1 MKKIQIMVVAV
12 MGVLIA
18 ACSNHELNEE
28 TGLNVNDPLEISVT
42 INETLQ
48 SRAESE
54 PAVGDYYFSYIGKS
68 TTTKYTVLKV
78 VLDQEGKG
86 TPILNNKK
94 LTWSDINTNVNNSF
108 VLDNVPKTDGFTT
121 TTSTAS
127 INLQEIKLEDGS
139 DVSLYDAAPAPEQNG
154 TGNDLVWGTVK
165 VKDVSNAPLSY
176 VHFGLKHLMSMLTF
190 KIDSKDET
198 IKSILNNPEKID
210 VKLYRVIT
218 KPSTYNRLTGAI
230 SIDGSTA
237 PISKDNPIT
246 LDIIESEQNGS
257 VTTENWIFPPQEFI
271 KNPRPILSITL
282 SNGDG
287 TTNTF
292 KGVLPETMSYEN
304 SYELLEFISGC
315 HLTVNVELGN
325 WENPQ
330 IQFRPVLVKKW
341 VDKGDAQLNSNQVG
355 VYTAEELKELVDA
368 YNEDPSEDNLTLCK
382 YGIFSDSK
390 WTFYLWKNLTIND
403 ASKIFDNTTNP
414 TKLNFT
420 TKAGY
425 TFTFQSNGHTITY
438 KDTSYEIKS
447 DGKLTI
453 KQ

>member
-54 PAVGDYYFSYIGKS
+54 PAVGDYYFSYIGKG
-68 TTTKYTVLKV
+68 TTTDYTVLKV

-108 VLDNVPKTDGFTT
+108 VLDNVPNKTDFTT
-121 TTSTAS
+121 TTSSAS
-127 INLQEIKLEDGS
+127 INLQNIKLEDES
-139 DVSLYDAAPAPEQNG
+139 EVSLYDAAPAPEQNG

-190 KIDSKDET
+190 KIESKDET
-198 IKSILNNPEKID
+198 IKSILNDPKNIA

-230 SIDGSTA
+230 SIGSNID
-237 PISKDNPIT
+237 PIDEEHSIT
-246 LDIIESEQNGS
+246 LDIIETEQNES
-257 VTTENWIFPPQEFI
+257 ATTENWIFPPQKFI
-271 KNPRPILSITL
+271 NNQRPILSITL
-282 SNGDG
+282 TKGDG

-292 KGVLPETMSYEN
+292 KGVLPETMLYEN

-315 HLTVNVELGN
+315 YLTINVELGN

-355 VYTAEELKELVDA
+355 VYTAAELKELVGA
-368 YNEDPSEDNLTLCK
+368 YNTNPSKTNLTLWK
-382 YGIFSDSK
+382 YGILNGDT
-390 WTFYLWKNLTIND
+390 WTFYLWKTLTDVTLDPPN
-403 ASKIFDNTTNP
+403 SLGFDSDSS
-414 TKLNFT
+414 
-420 TKAGY
+420 
-425 TFTFQSNGHTITY
+425 FTFESNGHTINGY
-438 KDTSYEIKS
+438 KVESNGTLTTT
-447 DGKLTI
+447 DGD
-453 KQ
+453 

>member
-54 PAVGDYYFSYIGKS
+54 PAVGDYYFSYIGKG
-68 TTTKYTVLKV
+68 TTTDYTVLKV

-86 TPILNNKK
+86 TPILNNNKK

-121 TTSTAS
+121 TTSKAS

-165 VKDVSNAPLSY
+165 VKYVSNAPLSY

-282 SNGDG
+282 NNGDG

-355 VYTAEELKELVDA
+355 VYTAEELKELVAA
-368 YNEDPSEDNLTLCK
+368 YNTNPSKDNLTLWK
-382 YGIFSDSK
+382 YGILNGDT
-390 WTFYLWKNLTIND
+390 WTFYLWKNLTNVTLN
-403 ASKIFDNTTNP
+403 SSNSLGFDSD
-414 TKLNFT
+414 
-420 TKAGY
+420 GS
-425 TFTFQSNGHTITY
+425 FTFKSNGHTING
-438 KDTSYEIKS
+438 YEVES
-447 DGKLTI
+447 DGTLKITTDGD
-453 KQ
+453 

>member
-1 MKKIQIMVVAV
+1 MKKIQIMVAAV

-18 ACSNHELNEE
+18 ACSNYELNEE

-108 VLDNVPKTDGFTT
+108 VLDNVPNTTGFTT
-121 TTSTAS
+121 TTTSSAS

-198 IKSILNNPEKID
+198 IKSILNNPENID

-218 KPSTYNRLTGAI
+218 KPSTYNRLTGTI
-230 SIDGSTA
+230 SIDSNIK
-237 PISKDNPIT
+237 PIEEEHSIT

-282 SNGDG
+282 NNGDG

-315 HLTVNVELGN
+315 YLTVNVELGN

-355 VYTAEELKELVDA
+355 VYTAEELKELVAA
-368 YNEDPSEDNLTLCK
+368 YNTNPSKDNLTLWK
-382 YGIFSDSK
+382 YGILNGDT
-390 WTFYLWKNLTIND
+390 WTFYLWKTLTNVTLD
-403 ASKIFDNTTNP
+403 PPNSLGFDSD
-414 TKLNFT
+414 
-420 TKAGY
+420 GS
-425 TFTFQSNGHTITY
+425 FTFESNGHTINGY
-438 KDTSYEIKS
+438 KVESNGTLTTT
-447 DGKLTI
+447 DGD
-453 KQ
+453 

>member
-1 MKKIQIMVVAV
+1 MKKIQIMVMAV

-28 TGLNVNDPLEISVT
+28 TGLNINDPLEISVT

-54 PAVGDYYFSYIGKS
+54 PAVGNYYFSYIGKS
-68 TTTKYTVLKV
+68 TTTNYTVLKV

-121 TTSTAS
+121 TTSKAS
-127 INLQEIKLEDGS
+127 INLQEIKLEDGR

-190 KIDSKDET
+190 KIESNDET
-198 IKSILNNPEKID
+198 IKSILNNPENID

-230 SIDGSTA
+230 SIDGDTA
-237 PISKDNPIT
+237 PIGEENSIM
-246 LDIIESEQNGS
+246 LDIIETEQNES
-257 VTTENWIFPPQEFI
+257 ATTENWIFPPQEFI
-271 KNPRPILSITL
+271 NNQRPILSITL
-282 SNGDG
+282 TESDG

-292 KGVLPETMSYEN
+292 KGVLPETMLYEN

-368 YNEDPSEDNLTLCK
+368 YNTNPEKTNLTLWK
-382 YGIFSDSK
+382 YGIFSNTENK
-390 WTFYLWKNLTIND
+390 WTFYLWKTLT
-403 ASKIFDNTTNP
+403 DNSITDLGFKSDQTP
-414 TKLNFT
+414 GFE
-420 TKAGY
+420 
-425 TFTFQSNGHTITY
+425 FVSNGHTINGCKVDSNGTLI
-438 KDTSYEIKS
+438 TT
-447 DGKLTI
+447 DGD
-453 KQ
+453 

>member
-54 PAVGDYYFSYIGKS
+54 PAVGNYYFSYIGKG
-68 TTTKYTVLKV
+68 TTTDYTVLKV
-78 VLDQEGKG
+78 LLDQEGKG

-121 TTSTAS
+121 TTSKAS

-198 IKSILNNPEKID
+198 IKSILNNPENID

-246 LDIIESEQNGS
+246 LDIIESEQNES
-257 VTTENWIFPPQEFI
+257 ATTENWIFPPQKFI
-271 KNPRPILSITL
+271 NNQRPILSITL
-282 SNGDG
+282 TEGDG

-292 KGVLPETMSYEN
+292 KGVLPETMLYEN

-315 HLTVNVELGN
+315 HLTINVELGN

-368 YNEDPSEDNLTLCK
+368 YNENPNKDNLTLWK
-382 YGIFSDSK
+382 YGIFSNTENK
-390 WTFYLWKNLTIND
+390 WTFYLWK
-403 ASKIFDNTTNP
+403 
-414 TKLNFT
+414 
-420 TKAGY
+420 
-425 TFTFQSNGHTITY
+425 TFTDNSITETNLGFKSDQTPGFEFVSNGHTINGC
-438 KDTSYEIKS
+438 KVES
-447 DGKLTI
+447 DGTLITTTTDGD
-453 KQ
+453 

>member
-54 PAVGDYYFSYIGKS
+54 PAVGNYYFSYIGKN
-68 TTTKYTVLKV
+68 TTTNYTVLKV

-94 LTWSDINTNVNNSF
+94 LTWSDINANVNNSF
-108 VLDNVPKTDGFTT
+108 VLDNVPETDGFTT

-190 KIDSKDET
+190 NIESNDET
-198 IKSILNNPEKID
+198 IKSILNNPENID

-271 KNPRPILSITL
+271 KNSRPILSITL
-282 SNGDG
+282 NNGDG

-292 KGVLPETMSYEN
+292 KGVLPETMLYEN

-355 VYTAEELKELVDA
+355 VYTVEELKELVAA
-368 YNEDPSEDNLTLCK
+368 YNTNPSKDNLTLWK
-382 YGIFSDSK
+382 YGILNGDT
-390 WTFYLWKNLTIND
+390 WTFYLWKTLTDSSITETNLG
-403 ASKIFDNTTNP
+403 FD
-414 TKLNFT
+414 LNKT
-420 TKAGY
+420 PG
-425 TFTFQSNGHTITY
+425 FTFVSNGHTINGY
-438 KDTSYEIKS
+438 KVELNGTLTTTT
-447 DGKLTI
+447 DGD
-453 KQ
+453 

>member
-1 MKKIQIMVVAV
+1 MKKIQIMVTAV

-54 PAVGDYYFSYIGKS
+54 PAVGDYYFSYIGKG

-108 VLDNVPKTDGFTT
+108 VLDNVPEPDGFTT

-190 KIDSKDET
+190 NIESNDKT
-198 IKSILNNPEKID
+198 IKSILNNPENID

-230 SIDGSTA
+230 SINGNID
-237 PISKDNPIT
+237 PIGEENSIM
-246 LDIIESEQNGS
+246 LDIIETEQNES
-257 VTTENWIFPPQEFI
+257 ATTENWIFPPQKFI
-271 KNPRPILSITL
+271 NNQRPILSITL
-282 SNGDG
+282 TEGDG

-292 KGVLPETMSYEN
+292 KGVLPETMLYEN

-315 HLTVNVELGN
+315 HLTINVELGN

-355 VYTAEELKELVDA
+355 VYTAEELKELVDD
-368 YNEDPSEDNLTLCK
+368 YNEDPSKDNLTLWK
-382 YGIFSDSK
+382 YGIFSNTENK
-390 WTFYLWKNLTIND
+390 WTFYLWKTLTDNSITETNLGFKSDQTPG
-403 ASKIFDNTTNP
+403 FE
-414 TKLNFT
+414 FV
-420 TKAGY
+420 
-425 TFTFQSNGHTITY
+425 SNGHTINGC
-438 KDTSYEIKS
+438 KVES
-447 DGKLTI
+447 DGTLITTTTDGD
-453 KQ
+453 

>member
-1 MKKIQIMVVAV
+1 MKKIQIMVAAV

-18 ACSNHELNEE
+18 ACSNYELNEE

-68 TTTKYTVLKV
+68 TTTNYTVLKV

-108 VLDNVPKTDGFTT
+108 VLDNVPNTTGFTT
-121 TTSTAS
+121 TTTSSAS

-198 IKSILNNPEKID
+198 IKSILNNPENID

-282 SNGDG
+282 NNGDG

-368 YNEDPSEDNLTLCK
+368 YNEDPSEDNLTLWK
-382 YGIFSDSK
+382 YGILNGDT
-390 WTFYLWKNLTIND
+390 WTFYLWKTLTNVTLD
-403 ASKIFDNTTNP
+403 PSNSLGFDSDGSFIFE
-414 TKLNFT
+414 
-420 TKAGY
+420 
-425 TFTFQSNGHTITY
+425 SNGHTINGY
-438 KDTSYEIKS
+438 KVESNGTLTTT
-447 DGKLTI
+447 DGD
-453 KQ
+453 

>member
-1 MKKIQIMVVAV
+1 MKKIQIMVAAV

-54 PAVGDYYFSYIGKS
+54 PAVGNYYFSYIGKS
-68 TTTKYTVLKV
+68 TTTNYTVLKV

-108 VLDNVPKTDGFTT
+108 VLDNVPNTTGFTT
-121 TTSTAS
+121 TTTSSAS
-127 INLQEIKLEDGS
+127 INLQGIKLEDGS

-198 IKSILNNPEKID
+198 IKSILNNPDNID

-218 KPSTYNRLTGAI
+218 KPSTYNRLTGTI
-230 SIDGSTA
+230 SIDGSSTA

-282 SNGDG
+282 NNGDG

-292 KGVLPETMSYEN
+292 KGVLPETMFYEN

-355 VYTAEELKELVDA
+355 VYTAEELEELVDA
-368 YNEDPSEDNLTLCK
+368 YNEDSSKDNLTLWK
-382 YGIFSDSK
+382 YGILNGDT
-390 WTFYLWKNLTIND
+390 WTFYLWKTLTNVTLD
-403 ASKIFDNTTNP
+403 HSNSLGFDSD
-414 TKLNFT
+414 
-420 TKAGY
+420 GS
-425 TFTFQSNGHTITY
+425 FTFESNGHTINGY
-438 KDTSYEIKS
+438 KVELNGTLTTT
-447 DGKLTI
+447 DGD
-453 KQ
+453 

>member
-1 MKKIQIMVVAV
+1 MKKIQIMVAAV

-18 ACSNHELNEE
+18 ACSNYELNEE

-108 VLDNVPKTDGFTT
+108 VLDN
-121 TTSTAS
+121 
-127 INLQEIKLEDGS
+127 
-139 DVSLYDAAPAPEQNG
+139 DAAPAPEQNG

-198 IKSILNNPEKID
+198 IKSILNNPENID

-218 KPSTYNRLTGAI
+218 KPSTYNRLTGTI
-230 SIDGSTA
+230 SIDSNIK
-237 PISKDNPIT
+237 PIDH
-246 LDIIESEQNGS
+246 
-257 VTTENWIFPPQEFI
+257 
-271 KNPRPILSITL
+271 
-282 SNGDG
+282 
-287 TTNTF
+287 
-292 KGVLPETMSYEN
+292 Y
-304 SYELLEFISGC
+304 
-315 HLTVNVELGN
+315 
-325 WENPQ
+325 
-330 IQFRPVLVKKW
+330 FRHNRV
-341 VDKGDAQLNSNQVG
+341 
-355 VYTAEELKELVDA
+355 
-368 YNEDPSEDNLTLCK
+368 
-382 YGIFSDSK
+382 
-390 WTFYLWKNLTIND
+390 
-403 ASKIFDNTTNP
+403 
-414 TKLNFT
+414 
-420 TKAGY
+420 
-425 TFTFQSNGHTITY
+425 
-438 KDTSYEIKS
+438 
-447 DGKLTI
+447 
-453 KQ
+453 

>member
-54 PAVGDYYFSYIGKS
+54 PAVGDYYFSYIGKG
-68 TTTKYTVLKV
+68 TTTDYTVLKV

-86 TPILNNKK
+86 TPILNNNKK

-121 TTSTAS
+121 TTSKAS

-190 KIDSKDET
+190 KIESKDET
-198 IKSILNNPEKID
+198 IKSILNDPKNIA

-230 SIDGSTA
+230 SIGSNID
-237 PISKDNPIT
+237 PIDEEHSIT
-246 LDIIESEQNGS
+246 LDIIKTEQNGS

-271 KNPRPILSITL
+271 KNSRPILSITL
-282 SNGDG
+282 NNGDG

-355 VYTAEELKELVDA
+355 VYTAEELNELVAA
-368 YNEDPSEDNLTLCK
+368 YNTNPSKENLTLWK
-382 YGIFSDSK
+382 YGILNGDT
-390 WTFYLWKNLTIND
+390 WTFYLWKTLTDSSITETNLGFKSDQTPG
-403 ASKIFDNTTNP
+403 FE
-414 TKLNFT
+414 FV
-420 TKAGY
+420 
-425 TFTFQSNGHTITY
+425 SNGHTINDC
-438 KDTSYEIKS
+438 KVES
-447 DGKLTI
+447 DGTLITTTTDGD
-453 KQ
+453 

>member
-1 MKKIQIMVVAV
+1 MKKIQIMVVVV

-54 PAVGDYYFSYIGKS
+54 PAVGDYYFSYIGKG

-86 TPILNNKK
+86 TPILNNNKK

-108 VLDNVPKTDGFTT
+108 VLDNVPNTTGFTT
-121 TTSTAS
+121 TTTSSAS

-190 KIDSKDET
+190 KIESNDET
-198 IKSILNNPEKID
+198 IKSILNNPENID

-218 KPSTYNRLTGAI
+218 KPSTYNRLTGTI
-230 SIDGSTA
+230 SINGDID
-237 PISKDNPIT
+237 PIGEEKSIT
-246 LDIIESEQNGS
+246 LDIIESEQSGS

-271 KNPRPILSITL
+271 NNQRPILSITL
-282 SNGDG
+282 TESDG

-355 VYTAEELKELVDA
+355 VYTVEELKELVAA
-368 YNEDPSEDNLTLCK
+368 YNEDPSKDNLTLCK
-382 YGIFSDSK
+382 YGILNGDT
-390 WTFYLWKNLTIND
+390 WTFYLWKNLTNVTLEP
-403 ASKIFDNTTNP
+403 SNSLGFDSD
-414 TKLNFT
+414 
-420 TKAGY
+420 GS
-425 TFTFQSNGHTITY
+425 FTFESNGHTINGC
-438 KDTSYEIKS
+438 KVES
-447 DGKLTI
+447 DGTLKTTTDGD
-453 KQ
+453 

>member
-54 PAVGDYYFSYIGKS
+54 PAVGDYYFSYIGKG
-68 TTTKYTVLKV
+68 TTTDYTVLKV

-108 VLDNVPKTDGFTT
+108 VLDNVPNKTDFTT
-121 TTSTAS
+121 TTSSAS
-127 INLQEIKLEDGS
+127 INLQNIKLEDES
-139 DVSLYDAAPAPEQNG
+139 EVSLYDAAPAPEQNG

-190 KIDSKDET
+190 KIESKDET
-198 IKSILNNPEKID
+198 IKSILNDPKNIA

-230 SIDGSTA
+230 SIGSNID
-237 PISKDNPIT
+237 PIDEEHSIT
-246 LDIIESEQNGS
+246 LDIIETEQNELA
-257 VTTENWIFPPQEFI
+257 TTENWIFPPQKFI
-271 KNPRPILSITL
+271 NNQRPILSITL
-282 SNGDG
+282 TEGDG

-292 KGVLPETMSYEN
+292 KGVLPETMLYEN

-315 HLTVNVELGN
+315 YLTINVELGN

-368 YNEDPSEDNLTLCK
+368 YNVNPSKDNLTLWK
-382 YGIFSDSK
+382 YGIFSNTENK
-390 WTFYLWKNLTIND
+390 WTFYLWK
-403 ASKIFDNTTNP
+403 
-414 TKLNFT
+414 
-420 TKAGY
+420 
-425 TFTFQSNGHTITY
+425 TFTDDSITGTSLGFKSDQTPGFEFVSNGHTINGC
-438 KDTSYEIKS
+438 KVKS
-447 DGKLTI
+447 DGTLITTTTDGD
-453 KQ
+453 

>member
-54 PAVGDYYFSYIGKS
+54 PAVGDYYFSYIGKG
-68 TTTKYTVLKV
+68 TTTNYTVLKV
-78 VLDQEGKG
+78 LLDQEGKG

-108 VLDNVPKTDGFTT
+108 VLDNVPITDGFTT

-127 INLQEIKLEDGS
+127 INLQKIKLEDG
-139 DVSLYDAAPAPEQNG
+139 VSLYDAAPAPEQNG

-190 KIDSKDET
+190 KIESNDET

-230 SIDGSTA
+230 SIDSNTD
-237 PISKDNPIT
+237 PIGKDNPIT
-246 LDIIESEQNGS
+246 LDIIESEQNES
-257 VTTENWIFPPQEFI
+257 ATTENWIFPPQKFI
-271 KNPRPILSITL
+271 NNQRPILSITL
-282 SNGDG
+282 TKGDG

-292 KGVLPETMSYEN
+292 KGVLPETMLYEN

-315 HLTVNVELGN
+315 HLTIKVKLGN
-325 WENPQ
+325 WAKPQ

-368 YNEDPSEDNLTLCK
+368 YNKNPSEDNLTLWK
-382 YGIFSDSK
+382 YGILNGDT
-390 WTFYLWKNLTIND
+390 WTFYLWKTLTNVTLD
-403 ASKIFDNTTNP
+403 SSNSLGFDSD
-414 TKLNFT
+414 
-420 TKAGY
+420 GS
-425 TFTFQSNGHTITY
+425 FTFESNGHTINGY
-438 KDTSYEIKS
+438 KVESNGTLTTT
-447 DGKLTI
+447 DGD
-453 KQ
+453 

>member
-1 MKKIQIMVVAV
+1 MKKIQIMVVVV

-54 PAVGDYYFSYIGKS
+54 PAVGDYYFSYIGKVK
-68 TTTKYTVLKV
+68 TTNYTVLKV

-108 VLDNVPKTDGFTT
+108 VLDNVPNTTDFTT
-121 TTSTAS
+121 TTSSAS

-190 KIDSKDET
+190 NIESNDET
-198 IKSILNNPEKID
+198 IKSILNNPENID

-230 SIDGSTA
+230 SINGNID
-237 PISKDNPIT
+237 PIGEENSIM
-246 LDIIESEQNGS
+246 LDIIETEQNES
-257 VTTENWIFPPQEFI
+257 ATTENWIFPPQKFI
-271 KNPRPILSITL
+271 NNQRPILSITL
-282 SNGDG
+282 TEGDG

-292 KGVLPETMSYEN
+292 KGVLPETMLYEN

-315 HLTVNVELGN
+315 HLTINVELGN

-355 VYTAEELKELVDA
+355 VYTAEELEELVAA
-368 YNEDPSEDNLTLCK
+368 YNTNPSEDNLTLLK
-382 YGIFSDSK
+382 YGIFNGNT
-390 WTFYLWKNLTIND
+390 WTFYLWKTLTNVKLD
-403 ASKIFDNTTNP
+403 PSNSLGFDSD
-414 TKLNFT
+414 
-420 TKAGY
+420 GS
-425 TFTFQSNGHTITY
+425 FTFESNGHTINGY
-438 KDTSYEIKS
+438 KVESNGTLTTT
-447 DGKLTI
+447 DGD
-453 KQ
+453 

>member
-54 PAVGDYYFSYIGKS
+54 PAVGNYYFSYIGKN
-68 TTTKYTVLKV
+68 TTTNYTVLKV

-108 VLDNVPKTDGFTT
+108 VLDNVPITDDFTT
-121 TTSTAS
+121 TTSKAS
-127 INLQEIKLEDGS
+127 INLQKIELEDG
-139 DVSLYDAAPAPEQNG
+139 VSLYDAAPAPGQNG

-190 KIDSKDET
+190 KIESKDET
-198 IKSILNNPEKID
+198 IKSILNNPENIA

-230 SIDGSTA
+230 SIGSNID
-237 PISKDNPIT
+237 PIGKDNPIT
-246 LDIIESEQNGS
+246 LDIIESEQNES
-257 VTTENWIFPPQEFI
+257 ATTENWIFPPQKFI
-271 KNPRPILSITL
+271 NNQRPILSITL
-282 SNGDG
+282 TKGDG

-292 KGVLPETMSYEN
+292 KGVLPETMLYEN

-315 HLTVNVELGN
+315 HLTIKVELGN
-325 WENPQ
+325 WANPQ

-368 YNEDPSEDNLTLCK
+368 YNENPSEDNLTLLK
-382 YGIFSDSK
+382 YGILNGDT
-390 WTFYLWKNLTIND
+390 WTFYLWKTLTNVTLD
-403 ASKIFDNTTNP
+403 SSNSLGFDSD
-414 TKLNFT
+414 
-420 TKAGY
+420 GS
-425 TFTFQSNGHTITY
+425 FTFESNGHTINGY
-438 KDTSYEIKS
+438 KVELNGTLTTT
-447 DGKLTI
+447 DGD
-453 KQ
+453 

>member
-1 MKKIQIMVVAV
+1 MKKIQIMVVVV

-54 PAVGDYYFSYIGKS
+54 PAVGDYYFSYIGKG
-68 TTTKYTVLKV
+68 TTINYTVLKV

-108 VLDNVPKTDGFTT
+108 VLDNVPNTTDFTT
-121 TTSTAS
+121 TTSSAS

-190 KIDSKDET
+190 NIESNDET
-198 IKSILNNPEKID
+198 IKSILNNPENID

-230 SIDGSTA
+230 SIGSNID
-237 PISKDNPIT
+237 PIDEEHSIT
-246 LDIIESEQNGS
+246 LDIIKTEQNGS

-271 KNPRPILSITL
+271 KNSRPILSITL
-282 SNGDG
+282 NNGDG

-355 VYTAEELKELVDA
+355 VYTAEELKELVEA
-368 YNEDPSEDNLTLCK
+368 YNEDPSEDNLILLK
-382 YGIFSDSK
+382 YGIFSNTENK
-390 WTFYLWKNLTIND
+390 WTFYLWK
-403 ASKIFDNTTNP
+403 
-414 TKLNFT
+414 
-420 TKAGY
+420 
-425 TFTFQSNGHTITY
+425 TFTDNSITGTSLGFELNKTPGFTFVSNNHLING
-438 KDTSYEIKS
+438 YEVES
-447 DGKLTI
+447 DGTLTTTTDGD
-453 KQ
+453 

>member
-1 MKKIQIMVVAV
+1 MKKIQIMVTAV

-54 PAVGDYYFSYIGKS
+54 PAVGDYYFSYIGKG
-68 TTTKYTVLKV
+68 TTTNYTVLKV

-121 TTSTAS
+121 TTSKAS
-127 INLQEIKLEDGS
+127 INLQEIKLEDGR

-190 KIDSKDET
+190 KIESNDET

-237 PISKDNPIT
+237 PISKDNPII

-271 KNPRPILSITL
+271 NNQRPILSITL
-282 SNGDG
+282 TESDG

-292 KGVLPETMSYEN
+292 KGVLPETMLYEN

-368 YNEDPSEDNLTLCK
+368 YNTNPEKTNLTLWK
-382 YGIFSDSK
+382 YGIFSNTENK
-390 WTFYLWKNLTIND
+390 WTFYLWKTLT
-403 ASKIFDNTTNP
+403 DNSITDLGFKSDQTP
-414 TKLNFT
+414 GFE
-420 TKAGY
+420 
-425 TFTFQSNGHTITY
+425 FVSNGHTINGCKVDSNGTLI
-438 KDTSYEIKS
+438 TT
-447 DGKLTI
+447 DGD
-453 KQ
+453 

>member
-1 MKKIQIMVVAV
+1 MKKIQIMVAAV

-18 ACSNHELNEE
+18 ACSNYELNEE

-108 VLDNVPKTDGFTT
+108 VLDNVPNTTGFTT
-121 TTSTAS
+121 ATTSSAS

-198 IKSILNNPEKID
+198 IKSILNNPENID

-218 KPSTYNRLTGAI
+218 KPSTYNRLTGTI
-230 SIDGSTA
+230 SIDSNIK
-237 PISKDNPIT
+237 PIEEEHSIT

-282 SNGDG
+282 NNGDG

-355 VYTAEELKELVDA
+355 VYTAEELKELVAA
-368 YNEDPSEDNLTLCK
+368 YNTNPSKDNLTLWK
-382 YGIFSDSK
+382 YGILNGDT
-390 WTFYLWKNLTIND
+390 WTFYLWKTLTNVTLD
-403 ASKIFDNTTNP
+403 PPNSLGFDSD
-414 TKLNFT
+414 
-420 TKAGY
+420 GS
-425 TFTFQSNGHTITY
+425 FTFESNGHTINGY
-438 KDTSYEIKS
+438 KVESNGTLTTT
-447 DGKLTI
+447 DGD
-453 KQ
+453 

>member
-1 MKKIQIMVVAV
+1 MKKIQIMVAAV

-18 ACSNHELNEE
+18 ACSNYELNEE

-54 PAVGDYYFSYIGKS
+54 PAVGDYYFSYIGKG
-68 TTTKYTVLKV
+68 TTTDYTVLKV

-86 TPILNNKK
+86 TPILNNNKK

-121 TTSTAS
+121 TTSKAS

-190 KIDSKDET
+190 KIESNDET

-282 SNGDG
+282 NNGDG

-368 YNEDPSEDNLTLCK
+368 YNENPSEDNLTLLK
-382 YGIFSDSK
+382 YGIFSNTENK
-390 WTFYLWKNLTIND
+390 WTFYLWK
-403 ASKIFDNTTNP
+403 
-414 TKLNFT
+414 
-420 TKAGY
+420 
-425 TFTFQSNGHTITY
+425 TFTDDSITGTSLGFELNKTPGFTFVSNNHLINGYKVESNGTLT
-438 KDTSYEIKS
+438 TTT
-447 DGKLTI
+447 DGD
-453 KQ
+453 

>member
-1 MKKIQIMVVAV
+1 MKKIQIMVTAV

-54 PAVGDYYFSYIGKS
+54 PAVGDYYFSYIGKGI
-68 TTTKYTVLKV
+68 TTKYTVLKV

-108 VLDNVPKTDGFTT
+108 VLDNVPNTTDFTT
-121 TTSTAS
+121 TTSSAS

-190 KIDSKDET
+190 NIESNDET
-198 IKSILNNPEKID
+198 IKSILNNPENID

-230 SIDGSTA
+230 SINGNID
-237 PISKDNPIT
+237 PIGEENSIM
-246 LDIIESEQNGS
+246 LDIIETEQNES
-257 VTTENWIFPPQEFI
+257 ATTENWIFPPQEFI
-271 KNPRPILSITL
+271 NNQRPILSITL
-282 SNGDG
+282 TESDG

-292 KGVLPETMSYEN
+292 KGVLPETMFYEN

-355 VYTAEELKELVDA
+355 VYTAEELEELVDA
-368 YNEDPSEDNLTLCK
+368 YNEDPSEDNLTLWK
-382 YGIFSDSK
+382 YGVLNGNT
-390 WTFYLWKNLTIND
+390 WTFYLWKNLTNVTLEP
-403 ASKIFDNTTNP
+403 SNSLGFDNDG
-414 TKLNFT
+414 NFT
-420 TKAGY
+420 
-425 TFTFQSNGHTITY
+425 FESSNHTINGKKVN
-438 KDTSYEIKS
+438 KDGTLS
-447 DGKLTI
+447 D
-453 KQ
+453 

>member
-54 PAVGDYYFSYIGKS
+54 PAVGDYYFSYIGKG
-68 TTTKYTVLKV
+68 TTTNYTVLKV
-78 VLDQEGKG
+78 LLDHEGKG

-108 VLDNVPKTDGFTT
+108 VLDNVPEPDGFTT

-190 KIDSKDET
+190 KIESNDVT
-198 IKSILNNPEKID
+198 IKSILNDPGNID
-210 VKLYRVIT
+210 VKLYHVIT

-230 SIDGSTA
+230 SIDSNTD
-237 PISKDNPIT
+237 PIGKDNPIT
-246 LDIIESEQNGS
+246 LDIIESEQNES
-257 VTTENWIFPPQEFI
+257 ATTENWIFPPQKFI
-271 KNPRPILSITL
+271 NNQRPILSITL
-282 SNGDG
+282 TKGDG

-292 KGVLPETMSYEN
+292 KGVLPETMLYEN

-315 HLTVNVELGN
+315 HLTIKVKLGN
-325 WENPQ
+325 WANPQ

-368 YNEDPSEDNLTLCK
+368 YNENPSEDNLTLLK
-382 YGIFSDSK
+382 YGILNGDT
-390 WTFYLWKNLTIND
+390 WTFYLWKTLTNVTLD
-403 ASKIFDNTTNP
+403 SSNSLGFDSD
-414 TKLNFT
+414 
-420 TKAGY
+420 GS
-425 TFTFQSNGHTITY
+425 FTFESNGHTINGY
-438 KDTSYEIKS
+438 KVELNGTLTTT
-447 DGKLTI
+447 DGD
-453 KQ
+453 

>member
-54 PAVGDYYFSYIGKS
+54 PAVGDYYFSYIGKG
-68 TTTKYTVLKV
+68 TTTDYTVLKV

-108 VLDNVPKTDGFTT
+108 VLDNVPETDGFTT

-190 KIDSKDET
+190 KIESNDET
-198 IKSILNNPEKID
+198 IKSILNNPGNID
-210 VKLYRVIT
+210 VKLYHVIT

-230 SIDGSTA
+230 SIDSNTD
-237 PISKDNPIT
+237 PIGKDNPIT
-246 LDIIESEQNGS
+246 LDIIESEQNES
-257 VTTENWIFPPQEFI
+257 ATTENWIFPPQKFI
-271 KNPRPILSITL
+271 NNQRPILSITL
-282 SNGDG
+282 TKGDG

-292 KGVLPETMSYEN
+292 KGVLPETMLYEN

-315 HLTVNVELGN
+315 HLTIKVKLGN
-325 WENPQ
+325 WAKPQ

-368 YNEDPSEDNLTLCK
+368 YNKNPSEDNLTLCK
-382 YGIFSDSK
+382 YGIFSNTENK
-390 WTFYLWKNLTIND
+390 WTFYLWKTLTDYSITGSNLGFDLNKTPGFTFVSNNHTIN
-403 ASKIFDNTTNP
+403 
-414 TKLNFT
+414 
-420 TKAGY
+420 GY
-425 TFTFQSNGHTITY
+425 
-438 KDTSYEIKS
+438 EVES
-447 DGKLTI
+447 DGTLKITTDGD
-453 KQ
+453 

>member
-1 MKKIQIMVVAV
+1 MKKIQIIVVAV

-54 PAVGDYYFSYIGKS
+54 PAVGDYYFSYIGKG
-68 TTTKYTVLKV
+68 TTTNYTVLKV
-78 VLDQEGKG
+78 LLDQEGKG

-190 KIDSKDET
+190 NIESNDET
-198 IKSILNNPEKID
+198 IKSILNNPENID

-230 SIDGSTA
+230 SINGNID
-237 PISKDNPIT
+237 PIGEENSIM
-246 LDIIESEQNGS
+246 LDIIETEQNES
-257 VTTENWIFPPQEFI
+257 ATTENWIFPPQKFI
-271 KNPRPILSITL
+271 NNQRPILSITL
-282 SNGDG
+282 TEGDG

-292 KGVLPETMSYEN
+292 KGVLPETMLYEN

-315 HLTVNVELGN
+315 HLTINVELGN

-368 YNEDPSEDNLTLCK
+368 YNEDPSEDNLTLWK
-382 YGIFSDSK
+382 YGILNGDT
-390 WTFYLWKNLTIND
+390 WTFYLWKTLTNVTLD
-403 ASKIFDNTTNP
+403 PSNSLGFDSD
-414 TKLNFT
+414 
-420 TKAGY
+420 GS
-425 TFTFQSNGHTITY
+425 FTFESNGHTINGY
-438 KDTSYEIKS
+438 KVESNGTLTTT
-447 DGKLTI
+447 DGD
-453 KQ
+453 

>member
-54 PAVGDYYFSYIGKS
+54 PAVGNYYFSYIGKN
-68 TTTKYTVLKV
+68 TTTNYTVLKV

-108 VLDNVPKTDGFTT
+108 VLDNVPETDGFTT

-190 KIDSKDET
+190 NIESNDET
-198 IKSILNNPEKID
+198 IKSILNNPENID

-230 SIDGSTA
+230 SIDSNTD
-237 PISKDNPIT
+237 PIGKDNPIT
-246 LDIIESEQNGS
+246 LDIIESEQNES
-257 VTTENWIFPPQEFI
+257 ATTENWIFPPQEFI
-271 KNPRPILSITL
+271 NNQRPILSITL
-282 SNGDG
+282 TESDG

-292 KGVLPETMSYEN
+292 KGVLPETMLYEN

-315 HLTVNVELGN
+315 HLTIKVELGN
-325 WENPQ
+325 WANPQ

-355 VYTAEELKELVDA
+355 VYTAEELEELVDA
-368 YNEDPSEDNLTLCK
+368 YNKDPSKTNLTLWK
-382 YGIFSDSK
+382 YGIFSNTENK
-390 WTFYLWKNLTIND
+390 WTFYLWKTLTDNSITETNLGFKSDQTPG
-403 ASKIFDNTTNP
+403 FE
-414 TKLNFT
+414 FV
-420 TKAGY
+420 
-425 TFTFQSNGHTITY
+425 SNGHTINGC
-438 KDTSYEIKS
+438 KVES
-447 DGKLTI
+447 DGTLTTTTDGD
-453 KQ
+453 

>member
-1 MKKIQIMVVAV
+1 MKKIQIMVTAV

-54 PAVGDYYFSYIGKS
+54 PAVGDYYFSYIGKG

-108 VLDNVPKTDGFTT
+108 VLDNVPETDGFTT

-127 INLQEIKLEDGS
+127 INLQKIKLEDGS

-176 VHFGLKHLMSMLTF
+176 VDFGLKHLMSMLTF
-190 KIDSKDET
+190 NIESNDET
-198 IKSILNNPEKID
+198 IKSILNNPENID

-230 SIDGSTA
+230 SIDSNTD
-237 PISKDNPIT
+237 PIGKDNPIT
-246 LDIIESEQNGS
+246 LDIIETEQNGS

-271 KNPRPILSITL
+271 KNSRPILSITL
-282 SNGDG
+282 NNGDG

-355 VYTAEELKELVDA
+355 VYTAKELKELVDA
-368 YNEDPSEDNLTLCK
+368 YNVNPNKTNLTLLK
-382 YGIFSDSK
+382 YGIFSNTENK
-390 WTFYLWKNLTIND
+390 WTFYLWKNLTVSSITEINLG
-403 ASKIFDNTTNP
+403 FD
-414 TKLNFT
+414 LNKTPGF
-420 TKAGY
+420 K
-425 TFTFQSNGHTITY
+425 FVSNGHTINGC
-438 KDTSYEIKS
+438 KVES
-447 DGKLTI
+447 DGTLITTTTDGD
-453 KQ
+453 

>member
-54 PAVGDYYFSYIGKS
+54 PAVGDYYFSYIDKG
-68 TTTKYTVLKV
+68 TTTNYTVLKV

-190 KIDSKDET
+190 NIESNDET
-198 IKSILNNPEKID
+198 IKSILNNPENID

-230 SIDGSTA
+230 SINGNID
-237 PISKDNPIT
+237 PIGEENSIM
-246 LDIIESEQNGS
+246 LDIIETEQNES
-257 VTTENWIFPPQEFI
+257 ATTENWIFPPQKFI
-271 KNPRPILSITL
+271 NNQRPILSITL
-282 SNGDG
+282 TEGDG

-292 KGVLPETMSYEN
+292 KGVLPETMLYEN

-315 HLTVNVELGN
+315 YLTINVELGN

-368 YNEDPSEDNLTLCK
+368 YNVDPSKDNLTLWK
-382 YGIFSDSK
+382 YGIFSNTENK
-390 WTFYLWKNLTIND
+390 WTFYLWKTLT
-403 ASKIFDNTTNP
+403 DNSITDLGFKSDQTP
-414 TKLNFT
+414 GFE
-420 TKAGY
+420 
-425 TFTFQSNGHTITY
+425 FVSNGHTINGCKVDSNGTLI
-438 KDTSYEIKS
+438 TT
-447 DGKLTI
+447 DGD
-453 KQ
+453 

>member
-1 MKKIQIMVVAV
+1 MKKIQIMVTAV

-54 PAVGDYYFSYIGKS
+54 PAVGDYYFSYIGKG

-108 VLDNVPKTDGFTT
+108 VLDNVPEPDGFTT

-190 KIDSKDET
+190 NIESNDKT
-198 IKSILNNPEKID
+198 IKSILNNPENID

-230 SIDGSTA
+230 SINGNID
-237 PISKDNPIT
+237 PIGEENSIM
-246 LDIIESEQNGS
+246 LDIIETEQNES
-257 VTTENWIFPPQEFI
+257 ATTENWIFPPQKFI
-271 KNPRPILSITL
+271 NNQRPILSITL
-282 SNGDG
+282 TEGDG

-292 KGVLPETMSYEN
+292 KGVLPETMLYEN

-315 HLTVNVELGN
+315 HLTINVELGN
-325 WENPQ
+325 WANPQ

-355 VYTAEELKELVDA
+355 VYTAEELEELVGA
-368 YNEDPSEDNLTLCK
+368 YNGDPSKTNLTLWK
-382 YGIFSDSK
+382 YGIFSKTENK
-390 WTFYLWKNLTIND
+390 WTFYLWKTLTDNSITETNLGFKSDQTPG
-403 ASKIFDNTTNP
+403 FE
-414 TKLNFT
+414 FV
-420 TKAGY
+420 
-425 TFTFQSNGHTITY
+425 SNGHTINGC
-438 KDTSYEIKS
+438 KVES
-447 DGKLTI
+447 DGTLITTTTDGD
-453 KQ
+453 

>member
-1 MKKIQIMVVAV
+1 MKKIQIMVVVV

-54 PAVGDYYFSYIGKS
+54 PAVGDYYFSYIGKVK
-68 TTTKYTVLKV
+68 TTNYTVLKV

-108 VLDNVPKTDGFTT
+108 VLDNVPNTTDFTT
-121 TTSTAS
+121 TTSSAS

-190 KIDSKDET
+190 NIESNDET
-198 IKSILNNPEKID
+198 IKSILNNPENID

-257 VTTENWIFPPQEFI
+257 VTTENWIFPPQKFI
-271 KNPRPILSITL
+271 NNQRPILSITL
-282 SNGDG
+282 TESDG

-292 KGVLPETMSYEN
+292 KGVLPETMFYEN

-315 HLTVNVELGN
+315 HLTINVELGN

-355 VYTAEELKELVDA
+355 VYTAEELKELVEA
-368 YNEDPSEDNLTLCK
+368 YNEDPSEDNLILLK
-382 YGIFSDSK
+382 YGILNGDT
-390 WTFYLWKNLTIND
+390 WTFYLWKTLTNVTLD
-403 ASKIFDNTTNP
+403 PSNSLGFNSDDS
-414 TKLNFT
+414 
-420 TKAGY
+420 
-425 TFTFQSNGHTITY
+425 FTFESNGHTINGCKVDSNGTLI
-438 KDTSYEIKS
+438 TT
-447 DGKLTI
+447 DGD
-453 KQ
+453 

>member
-1 MKKIQIMVVAV
+1 MKKIQIMVTAV

-54 PAVGDYYFSYIGKS
+54 PAVGDYYFSYIGKG

-108 VLDNVPKTDGFTT
+108 VLDNVPEPDGFTT

-190 KIDSKDET
+190 NIESNDKT
-198 IKSILNNPEKID
+198 IKSILNNPENID

-230 SIDGSTA
+230 SINGNID
-237 PISKDNPIT
+237 PIGEENSIM
-246 LDIIESEQNGS
+246 LDIIETEQNES
-257 VTTENWIFPPQEFI
+257 ATTENWIFPPQKFI
-271 KNPRPILSITL
+271 NNQRPILSITL
-282 SNGDG
+282 TEGDG

-292 KGVLPETMSYEN
+292 KGVLPETMLYEN

-315 HLTVNVELGN
+315 HLTIKVKLGN
-325 WENPQ
+325 WANPQ

-368 YNEDPSEDNLTLCK
+368 YNEDPSKTNLTLWK
-382 YGIFSDSK
+382 YGIFSNTENK
-390 WTFYLWKNLTIND
+390 WTFYLWKTLTDNSITGTNLGFKSDQTPG
-403 ASKIFDNTTNP
+403 FE
-414 TKLNFT
+414 FV
-420 TKAGY
+420 
-425 TFTFQSNGHTITY
+425 SNGHTINGC
-438 KDTSYEIKS
+438 KVES
-447 DGKLTI
+447 DGTLITTTTDGD
-453 KQ
+453 